1 MGRRIGILG
10 GTFNPIH
17 TGHLILAENAR
28 SLYQLDMVLIMPN
41 GVAYFKK
48 DMKIADVNDRIDMIK
63 LAIDSNDYFILD
75 DRETK
80 RPGNSYTCDTIN
92 ELLNDYKGDKLFYII
107 GADTVYNID
116 KWKNPEVIFD
126 NCTILVSTRNN
137 IDKVS
142 LISQIDS
149 LKERF
154 NCDIELMNV
163 NDIEISSTDIR
174 DRISKSIS
182 IKYLV
187 PDSVE
192 KYIIEK
198 GVY

>member
-1 MGRRIGILG
+1 MNKRIGILG

-28 SLYQLDMVLIMPN
+28 SLYQLDTVLIMPN
-41 GVAYFKK
+41 GVAYFKEG
-48 DMKIADVNDRIDMIK
+48 MKIAEVNDRVEMIK
-63 LAIDSNDYFILD
+63 LAIDSNEHFILD

-107 GADTVYNID
+107 GADTVYNIE
-116 KWKNPEVIFD
+116 KWKNPEVIFE

-137 IDKVS
+137 IEKES
-142 LISQIDS
+142 LIRQIEY
-149 LKERF
+149 LKEKF
-154 NCDIELMNV
+154 NAEIELMNV
-163 NDIEISSTDIR
+163 SDIEISSTDIR
-174 DRISKSIS
+174 DRLSKSIS

-187 PDSVE
+187 PENVE